1 MQGSE
6 CCQWRGKPTI
16 RSKRSEICCTNRPA
30 ADEVVVCCGF
40 ANDSFRKNTKSPS
53 NGDAMENTC
62 YGLGRHSERLCAM
75 AINQGAFPA
84 ASADLFLVYVGMET
98 DLIFNRG
105 VELPG
110 FASYPLLES
119 AGGQEFL
126 RGYLT
131 DMVTLAKDTGT
142 GVILESPT
150 WVANRD
156 RAAALGYTPKAL
168 KELNQRAIAL
178 MQDVR
183 TANSHMPTII
193 SANLGPR
200 DDAYKPSEQMT
211 AEESE
216 RYHSEQISF
225 LAETDV
231 DVISGY
237 TIAYPAEAVGIVRA
251 AQRFELRVVIAF
263 TVETNGRLPTG
274 ISLED
279 AISQVDAATDG
290 YPAYFMINCAHP
302 EHFNSVLEDAP
313 WMQRIRGIVANASRC
328 SHAELDEAEE
338 LDDGNPTELG
348 TQLAEIRR
356 RFPHIQALGG
366 CCGTDMRHMAQI
378 AKAAR
383 AT

>member
-1 MQGSE
+1 
-6 CCQWRGKPTI
+6 
-16 RSKRSEICCTNRPA
+16 
-30 ADEVVVCCGF
+30 
-40 ANDSFRKNTKSPS
+40 
-53 NGDAMENTC
+53 
-62 YGLGRHSERLCAM
+62 M